1 MRQTIAA
8 IISSLIMGAGFM
20 FMVYTASRADQNL
33 ISNMVLIRDGLIGLA
48 IMGSGLVAG
57 WIGGGYA

>member
-8 IISSLIMGAGFM
+8 IISSLIMIAGFM
-20 FMVYTASRADQNL
+20 VMVYTASRADQNL

-57 WIGGGYA
+57 WIGGGYV